1 MIFHYKPSN
10 YWGTPIYGKP
20 QVMIARLKKRNHAFK
35 TTEIRILGSQEVG
48 LTALVAER
56 KWND

>member
-20 QVMIARLKKRNHAFK
+20 QVMIARLKKETMPLRRLRYESWVHK
-35 TTEIRILGSQEVG
+35 RWG
-48 LTALVAER
+48 
-56 KWND
+56 